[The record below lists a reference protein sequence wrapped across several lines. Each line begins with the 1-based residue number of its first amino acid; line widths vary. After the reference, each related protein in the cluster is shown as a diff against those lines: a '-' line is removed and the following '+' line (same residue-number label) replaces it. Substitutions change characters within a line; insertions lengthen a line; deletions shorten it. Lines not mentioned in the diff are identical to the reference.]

1 MADNPLLQA
10 LLGVNVT
17 PQETLFG
24 QGAQTMGT
32 LMPNVYSPYVSPG
45 RNLASIAGAG
55 LLAGLM
61 GYAAKRE
68 AEAENR
74 ALAPQLS
81 AILSAQTPE
90 ELNTLAGAEGFPSRL
105 MPLAQQMMLQRLT
118 QQQTAAEKAAEAKL
132 AERKTALEAF
142 GTLTAKYPT
151 TEGLNTL
158 REAAGLPPLSG
169 TGSAVE
175 LEFETPE
182 DRRSRLEKE
191 IERTEKQ
198 QNKTSALIQNVAT
211 HPSVVT
217 TLALEKVYKNAKQI
231 QSMDSAAAADSL
243 KKLLIKSNDIASTI
257 TLPEFGLAERTQG
270 VYDKYIGIL
279 ERASAG
285 KSDLTPEAR
294 QEMVN
299 VIDAVRTAA
308 LNETQKFIV
317 GRARIEQKLGSLLTP
332 KELMESTGFTFKPAQ
347 TDLDQL
353 FATGEKL
360 KRAKA
365 AGALPLA
372 ELQQLEEAYRV
383 KVEQVMEGL

>member
-1 MADNPLLQA
+1 M
-10 LLGVNVT
+10 
-17 PQETLFG
+17 
-24 QGAQTMGT
+24 
-32 LMPNVYSPYVSPG
+32 
-45 RNLASIAGAG
+45 
-55 LLAGLM
+55 
-61 GYAAKRE
+61 
-68 AEAENR
+68 
-74 ALAPQLS
+74 
-81 AILSAQTPE
+81 
-90 ELNTLAGAEGFPSRL
+90 
-105 MPLAQQMMLQRLT
+105 
-118 QQQTAAEKAAEAKL
+118 
-132 AERKTALEAF
+132 
-142 GTLTAKYPT
+142 
-151 TEGLNTL
+151 

-182 DRRSRLEKE
+182 DKKSRLEKE

-198 QNKTSALIQNVAT
+198 QNKTTALIQNVAT

-270 VYDKYIGIL
+270 VFDKYIGIL

-317 GRARIEQKLGSLLTP
+317 GRARIERKLGSLVTP

>member
-81 AILSAQTPE
+81 SILSAQTPE
-90 ELNTLAGAEGFPSRL
+90 ELSTLAGAEGFPSRL
-105 MPLAQQMMLQRLT
+105 MPVAQQMMIQRLT
-118 QQQTAAEKAAEAKL
+118 QQQTAAEKAAE
-132 AERKTALEAF
+132 
-142 GTLTAKYPT
+142 
-151 TEGLNTL
+151 
-158 REAAGLPPLSG
+158 REAALQEVAIKGLSDI
-169 TGSAVE
+169 GSKYGIPGVAEE
-175 LEFETPE
+175 LAKKAGITLPTLGVGDAAEQMLTPE
-182 DRRSRLEKE
+182 EKQRRIEKE
-191 IERTEKQ
+191 LERTEKQ
-198 QNKTSALIQNVAT
+198 QNKTSAVIQNVAS
-211 HPSVVT
+211 HPSVVK
-217 TLALEKVYKNAKQI
+217 TLELEKVYKNAKQI

-270 VYDKYIGIL
+270 VVDKYMGIL
-279 ERASAG
+279 ERAKAG

-308 LNETQKFIV
+308 LDETQKFIV
-317 GRARIEQKLGSLLTP
+317 GRAIIERKLGSLLTP
-332 KELMESTGFTFKPAQ
+332 RELMQSQGFTFKPAQ

-360 KRAKA
+360 KRAKTT
-365 AGALPLA
+365 GALPLA
-372 ELQQLEEAYRV
+372 ELRQLEEAYRL